1 MDRLIQSEW
10 PARSG
15 DEDTTPR
22 LECQMIAQG
31 TAGNAD
37 FDLHGLIAALT
48 QNKLLRPHD
57 ILEYESDNILS
68 ITVPLR

>member
-1 MDRLIQSEW
+1 
-10 PARSG
+10 
-15 DEDTTPR
+15 
-22 LECQMIAQG
+22 MIAQG